1 MKPLLVSTGEPAGIG
16 PDVCLALAGHATPLV
31 VLGDKAL
38 LAKRSQQLGLFVELR
53 DYVADEAC
61 VPKAH
66 QLIVLSCPGLVTD
79 TAGVLNPHNAPYVMR
94 LLTDAVGR
102 CLKGEF
108 SGLVTAPV
116 HKAVLNDG
124 GFAFTGHT
132 EFLADACGGVDVVM
146 LLACEA
152 MKMALVTTHLA
163 LREVADAITVPR
175 IQAVVRVL
183 NQALKHDFGLEIPHI
198 GVAGLNPHAGESG
211 HLGREELDIINPAL
225 AQLRAEGIHVR
236 GPLPADTLFTE
247 QGMQGCDAL
256 LAMYHDQGLP
266 VLKYA
271 GFGEAVNITL
281 GLPIVRT
288 SVDHGTALDLAGTG
302 RANASSLLAAVNTA
316 ANMARQRECAHV
328 TN

>member
-1 MKPLLVSTGEPAGIG
+1 MRPLLVSTGEPAGIG
-16 PDVCLALAGHATPLV
+16 PDVCLSLAGDPTPLV
-31 VLGDKAL
+31 VLGDKQL
-38 LAKRSQQLGLFVELR
+38 LMKRSQQLGYAIDFR
-53 DYVADEAC
+53 DYVPGVPLQPQAD
-61 VPKAH
+61 
-66 QLIVLSCPGLVTD
+66 QLTVLSSPGLVSD
-79 TAGVLNPHNAPYVMR
+79 TAGVLNPSNAPYVMH
-94 LLTDAVGR
+94 LLADAIRR
-102 CLKGEF
+102 CLAGEF

-116 HKAVLNDG
+116 HKAVLNEG
-124 GFAFTGHT
+124 GFVFTGHT
-132 EFLADACGGVDVVM
+132 EFLAETCGGCDVVM

-163 LREVADAITVPR
+163 LRDVAHAITVPR

-183 NQALKHDFGLEIPHI
+183 YQGLKHDFGLDAPRI

-211 HLGREELDIINPAL
+211 HLGREELEIISPAL
-225 AQLRAEGIHVR
+225 EQLRAEGMDIR
-236 GPLPADTLFTE
+236 GPLPADTLFTA

-302 RANASSLLAAVNTA
+302 RAHATSLIAAVHAA
-316 ANMARQRECAHV
+316 ANIVKQRERRYVKA
-328 TN
+328 

>member
-1 MKPLLVSTGEPAGIG
+1 MMPLLVSSGEPAGIG
-16 PDVCLALAGHATPLV
+16 PDVCLSLAGHMTPLV

-38 LAKRSQQLGLFVELR
+38 LTKRSKQLGLVVELH
-53 DYVADEAC
+53 DYVPGVHITPQAG
-61 VPKAH
+61 
-66 QLIVLSCPGLVTD
+66 QLTVLSCPGLVAD
-79 TAGVLNPHNAPYVMR
+79 AAGELNPKNAPYVMG
-94 LLTDAVGR
+94 LLAEATAR
-102 CLKGEF
+102 CLEGEF

-116 HKAVLNDG
+116 HKAVLNEG

-132 EFLADACGGVDVVM
+132 EFLAEQCGGVDVVM

-152 MKMALVTTHLA
+152 MKMALVTTHMA
-163 LREVADAITVPR
+163 LRDVADAITAPR
-175 IQAVVRVL
+175 IHGVVRVL
-183 NQALKHDFGLEIPHI
+183 NHALKHDFGLTAPQI

-211 HLGREELDIINPAL
+211 HLGREELDIIIPAL
-225 AQLRAEGIHVR
+225 KQLRSEGIDVR
-236 GPLPADTLFTE
+236 GPKPADTLFTE

-256 LAMYHDQGLP
+256 LAMYHDQGLS

-302 RANASSLLAAVNTA
+302 RANPASLIAAVNTA
-316 ANMARQRECAHV
+316 ANMAQQREGMYV
-328 TN
+328 EG

>member
-1 MKPLLVSTGEPAGIG
+1 MMPLLVSTGEPSGIG
-16 PDVCLALAGHATPLV
+16 PDVCLSLAGHSAPLV

-38 LAKRSQQLGLFVELR
+38 LATRSKQLGLDLELL
-53 DYVADEAC
+53 DYVPGIHIK
-61 VPKAH
+61 PKAG
-66 QLIVLSCPGLVTD
+66 QLTVLSCSGLVSD
-79 TAGVLNPHNAPYVMR
+79 TAGELNPKNAPYVMS
-94 LLTDAVGR
+94 LLAEATGR
-102 CLKGEF
+102 CLDGEF

-116 HKAVLNDG
+116 NKAILNEG

-132 EFLADACGGVDVVM
+132 EFLAETCGGCDVVM
-146 LLACEA
+146 LLACSV
-152 MKMALVTTHLA
+152 MRMALVTTHLA
-163 LREVADAITVPR
+163 LRDVADAITIPR
-175 IQAVVRVL
+175 IQGVVRVL
-183 NQALKHDFGLEIPHI
+183 NQALIHDFGLTAPQI

-211 HLGREELDIINPAL
+211 HLGREELDIIIPAL
-225 AQLRAEGIHVR
+225 EQLRAEGIDVR

-302 RANASSLLAAVNTA
+302 RANPASLIAAVNTA
-316 ANMARQRECAHV
+316 ANMARQRERTYVKH
-328 TN
+328 